1 MKKYA
6 HGTNHREAVCGST
19 GGEDRPAPGHTVTS
33 LALPERQ
40 LTPLTTP
47 GDTPADDSEETTTG
61 RLHRHWHRIRSA
73 TENRSIKPAVIMAFS
88 RQMSSFLE
96 AGIPILSALEIVGEE
111 TSSDPMRVVI
121 EAIRESILRG
131 SSFSGA
137 ASAHSSVFPAYYLAM
152 LVSAEYT
159 GDLDD
164 VLAQLANYMERDIGA
179 RRQVRSA
186 LTYPILVLVI
196 ACIAMIVM
204 SIFVL
209 PKFGAMYE
217 SLGSDLPLPTR
228 MLLGFTDFVLVGWPF
243 MLGGVVVLWGVAY
256 ATAGGSRGKVRRD
269 RLVMRLPVI
278 GDLFHLISLERF
290 CRVLAALATAG
301 VPLPRA
307 VEVAANSTNNSIFI
321 AKMAVVR
328 DVLIRGGG
336 LSEPMVESGLFPT
349 AARQMIRV
357 GEQTGALGEQL
368 AKAAA
373 YYEREVAFKMKSATD
388 LFEPTVIVLVG
399 LIVGFVAVAQVA
411 AMYSIFGQVK

>member
-1 MKKYA
+1 M
-6 HGTNHREAVCGST
+6 T
-19 GGEDRPAPGHTVTS
+19 P
-33 LALPERQ
+33 LALRERE
-40 LTPLTTP
+40 LTPLTTL
-47 GDTPADDSEETTTG
+47 GGTPADDSAATSTDDL
-61 RLHRHWHRIRSA
+61 RRHWYRIRSHA
-73 TENRSIKPAVIMAFS
+73 ENRSIKPAVIMAFS
-88 RQMSSFLE
+88 RQLSSFLE

-111 TSSDPMRVVI
+111 TASDPMRVII

-131 SSFSGA
+131 ASFSGA
-137 ASAHSSVFPAYYLAM
+137 ASAHSTVFPTYYLAM

-159 GDLDD
+159 GHLDD
-164 VLAQLANYMERDIGA
+164 VLAQLANYMERDISA

-186 LTYPILVLVI
+186 LTYPCLVLVI
-196 ACIAMIVM
+196 ACIAMVVM

-209 PKFGAMYE
+209 PKFGAMYQ
-217 SLGSDLPLPTR
+217 SLGSDLPVPTR
-228 MLLGFTDFVLVGWPF
+228 MLLGFTDFVIAGWPF
-243 MLGGVVVLWGVAY
+243 MLVGVAVAWGIAY
-256 ATAGGSRGKVRRD
+256 AIAGGSRGKVRRD
-269 RLVMRLPVI
+269 RVVMRLPVI

-307 VEVAANSTNNSIFI
+307 VEVSANSTNNSIFT

-368 AKAAA
+368 TKAAA
-373 YYEREVAFKMKSATD
+373 YYEREVAFKMKRATD
-388 LFEPTVIVLVG
+388 LFEPTVILVVG